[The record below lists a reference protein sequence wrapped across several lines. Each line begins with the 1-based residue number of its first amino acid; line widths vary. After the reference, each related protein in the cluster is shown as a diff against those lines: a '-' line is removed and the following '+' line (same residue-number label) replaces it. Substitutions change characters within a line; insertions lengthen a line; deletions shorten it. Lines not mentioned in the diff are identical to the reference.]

1 MFYNNNYISK
11 TVMKNISNIKW
22 NVAVLGL
29 FVLIAS
35 CVGKLPAQTQVT
47 GNRIFHVNNV
57 PIKMV
62 FVKGGNLQLGCTSE
76 RDDSCRTAEVPSH
89 SVTLADFYI
98 GETEI
103 TQAQWMAVMGRD
115 NNPSYWKGNLLP
127 VERVSW
133 EECRRFIIRL
143 NKYLAEELPEGY
155 RFALPSEAQ
164 WEYAARGGM
173 KSAGTRYSGGNNLAQ
188 IAWNYDNSN
197 QRTHDVRTK
206 SANEL
211 GIFDMSGN
219 VWEWCED
226 WYDESFYSTNTE
238 WDNPLNVQEGS
249 YRVQRGGSWSFSAPY
264 NRCAYRDRGSIH
276 SRYEDCGF
284 RIALVPK
291 EK

>member
-1 MFYNNNYISK
+1 MKRISEIKLK
-11 TVMKNISNIKW
+11 TAISWI
-22 NVAVLGL
+22 
-29 FVLIAS
+29 FVLTFFCAS
-35 CVGKLPAQTQVT
+35 VLSAQTQGS
-47 GNRIFHVNNV
+47 GNRVFTVNRI
-57 PIKMV
+57 PLKMV
-62 FVKGGNLQLGCTSE
+62 FVKGGDLQLGCTAD
-76 RDDSCRTAEVPSH
+76 RDDSCRTEELPIH
-89 SVTLADFYI
+89 TVTLTDFYI

-115 NNPSYWKGNLLP
+115 NNPSYWKGNTLP

-133 EECRRFIIRL
+133 AECRRFIIRL
-143 NKYLAEELPEGY
+143 NKYLAAELPEGY

-173 KSAGTRYSGGNNLAQ
+173 KSAGTRYSGSNDLKK
-188 IAWNYDNSN
+188 IAWSYDDSN

-226 WYDESFYSTNTE
+226 WYNGSFYSENVNWT
-238 WDNPLNVQEGS
+238 DPLNNQEAT
-249 YRVQRGGSWSFSAPY
+249 YHVQRGGSWNYAAPY
-264 NRCAYRDRGSIH
+264 SRCAKRDYGSEH

-284 RIALVPK
+284 RVALVPR
-291 EK
+291 

>member
-1 MFYNNNYISK
+1 M
-11 TVMKNISNIKW
+11 V
-22 NVAVLGL
+22 VLFL
-29 FVLIAS
+29 FIVIAS
-35 CVGKLPAQTQVT
+35 YTGTISAQTQT
-47 GNRIFHVNNV
+47 MDNRVFRVNDV
-57 PIKMV
+57 AITMV
-62 FVKGGNLQLGCTSE
+62 FVKGGNLQLGCIEE
-76 RDDSCRTAEVPSH
+76 RDDSCRTEEVPSH
-89 SVTLADFYI
+89 FVTLPDYYI

-115 NNPSYWKGNLLP
+115 NNPSYWKGDFLP

-143 NKYLAEELPEGY
+143 NKYLAEELPQGY

-173 KSAGTRYSGGNNLAQ
+173 KSAGTRYSGSNNLPQ
-188 IAWNYDNSN
+188 IAWVYDNSN
-197 QRTHDVRTK
+197 QRTHDVRAK

-226 WYDESFYSTNTE
+226 WFDENYYSTNSE
-238 WDNPLNVQEGS
+238 WNNPMNAQESS
-249 YRVQRGGSWSFSAPY
+249 YRVQRGGSWSFAAPY
-264 NRCAYRDRGSIH
+264 SRCSYRDRGSIH

-284 RIALVPK
+284 RVVLVPK
-291 EK
+291 SK

>member
-1 MFYNNNYISK
+1 MF
-11 TVMKNISNIKW
+11 
-22 NVAVLGL
+22 L
-29 FVLIAS
+29 FIVIAS
-35 CVGKLPAQTQVT
+35 YTGTLSAQTQT
-47 GNRIFHVNNV
+47 TDNRVFRVNDV
-57 PIKMV
+57 AITMV
-62 FVKGGNLQLGCTSE
+62 FVKGGDLQLGCIEE
-76 RDDSCRTAEVPSH
+76 RDDSCRAEEVPSH
-89 SVTLADFYI
+89 LVTLPDYYI

-115 NNPSYWKGNLLP
+115 NNPSYWKGDFLP

-143 NKYLAEELPEGY
+143 NKYLAEELPQGY

-173 KSAGTRYSGGNNLAQ
+173 KSAGTRYSGSNNLPQ
-188 IAWNYDNSN
+188 IAWVYDNSN
-197 QRTHDVRTK
+197 QRTHDVRAK

-226 WYDESFYSTNTE
+226 WFDENYYSTNSE
-238 WDNPLNVQEGS
+238 WNNPMNAQESS
-249 YRVQRGGSWSFSAPY
+249 YRVQRGGSWSFAAPY
-264 NRCAYRDRGSIH
+264 SRCSYRDRGSIH

-284 RIALVPK
+284 RVVLVPK
-291 EK
+291 SK

>member
-35 CVGKLPAQTQVT
+35 CVGTLPAQTQVT

-115 NNPSYWKGNLLP
+115 NNPS
-127 VERVSW
+127 
-133 EECRRFIIRL
+133 
-143 NKYLAEELPEGY
+143 
-155 RFALPSEAQ
+155 
-164 WEYAARGGM
+164 
-173 KSAGTRYSGGNNLAQ
+173 
-188 IAWNYDNSN
+188 
-197 QRTHDVRTK
+197 
-206 SANEL
+206 
-211 GIFDMSGN
+211 
-219 VWEWCED
+219 
-226 WYDESFYSTNTE
+226 
-238 WDNPLNVQEGS
+238 
-249 YRVQRGGSWSFSAPY
+249 
-264 NRCAYRDRGSIH
+264 
-276 SRYEDCGF
+276 
-284 RIALVPK
+284 
-291 EK
+291 